1 MDVRPLAASIAL
13 CAFCASAS
21 LACRNEVELPAPLP
35 GGPNGVDDSGVP
47 TDDAPPGDDAS
58 SDDTFDPGT
67 EYVDPP
73 DCGTLDG
80 ESDDADLS
88 NGGILTG
95 TRFCELYRDVFHHT
109 TGSAKC
115 QTLHCHGGDKGQ
127 HDLSMGWTKDECYAA
142 LTSFVAKFFEPDEQL
157 VTPRA
162 RGDSTPISA
171 LPRYVDPDLADGGT
185 PFMPQTKSYLGNR
198 ALSDAEWARVKGWLQ
213 RGAPND

>member
-1 MDVRPLAASIAL
+1 MLVQLFRWMPV
-13 CAFCASAS
+13 AS
-21 LACRNEVELPAPLP
+21 LVAALAGCQTTIELPTPLP
-35 GGPNGVDDSGVP
+35 GAPA
-47 TDDAPPGDDAS
+47 DDAGPTSDGAAVTDSAS
-58 SDDTFDPGT
+58 SDDTYDPGT

-88 NGGILTG
+88 NGGVRTG

-115 QTLHCHGGDKGQ
+115 QSLHCHGGDHGQ

-142 LTSFVAKFFEPDEQL
+142 FTTFVAKFFEPDEPL

-162 RGDSTPISA
+162 HADSTPLSA
-171 LPRYVDPDLADGGT
+171 LPRYVDPDVADGGE
-185 PFMPQTKSYLGNR
+185 PFMPQVKTWLDNR
-198 ALSDAEWARVKGWLQ
+198 KLSVAEWERVKGWLQ